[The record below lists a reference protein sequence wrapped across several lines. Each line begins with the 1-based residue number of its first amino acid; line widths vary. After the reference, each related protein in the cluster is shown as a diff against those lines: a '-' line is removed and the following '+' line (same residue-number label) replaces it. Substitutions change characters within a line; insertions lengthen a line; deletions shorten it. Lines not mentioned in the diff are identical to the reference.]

1 MFILCDPDATWR
13 SSLRRRLASG
23 AAVVELDDLPAARA
37 AIDDARAATTLFL
50 GPHLDTSAAL
60 ALADSLENAGR
71 GVAAILVQQTLDPT
85 VLRQAMRVGVV
96 DVLTPDSSDAELED
110 AVTRAQAEAA
120 ERMPAAAPP
129 GTTGGPAALGRLI
142 TVFSTKGGC
151 GKSLVA
157 SNLAILLAQ
166 QDTGDV
172 ALVDLDLQSGDLA
185 IMLQVMPGLSIY
197 DAAQSID
204 RMDADAL
211 TGYLTPHDS
220 GISLLA
226 APLEPS
232 LSEAVTAD
240 AVTSMLTMLRETF
253 AYVVVDGP
261 AFFTDQVLA
270 AIDQSDT
277 IVLVGSLDVPSVKN
291 LRMAINTLHQL
302 GHHREQLLTVLN
314 RADSNVGLRVP
325 EVEKSLGTS
334 IDVRLPSSR
343 DVPLSINQGAPLAAE
358 RKRSDVIQAIA
369 QLVPRIADVDVGE
382 STGRGGLF
390 SRRR

>member
-1 MFILCDPDATWR
+1 MR
-13 SSLRRRLASG
+13 SRLASG
-23 AAVVELDDLPAARA
+23 TVVIELDDLPAARA

-50 GPHLDTSAAL
+50 GPNLDTAAAL
-60 ALADSLENAGR
+60 ALADTLQDSGR
-71 GVAAILVQQTLDPT
+71 GVAAILVQDTLDPT
-85 VLRQAMRVGVV
+85 ILRQAMRVGVI
-96 DVLTPDSSDAELED
+96 DVLTPDTTDAELED
-110 AVTRAQAEAA
+110 AVARAGAEAA
-120 ERMPAAAPP
+120 ERMPATAAPDSA
-129 GTTGGPAALGRLI
+129 GGRPTLGRLI

-166 QDTGDV
+166 QDIGDV

-197 DAAQSID
+197 DAAQSIE

-240 AVTSMLTMLRETF
+240 AVTTMLTMLREKF

-261 AFFTDQVLA
+261 AFFTDQILA

-314 RADSNVGLRVP
+314 RADSNVGLRIP
-325 EVEKSLGTS
+325 EVEKSLGTA

-358 RKRSDVIQAIA
+358 RRRSDVIQAIA
-369 QLVPRIADVDVGE
+369 QLVPRIAEVKVGE
-382 STGRGGLF
+382 SGGRGGLF
-390 SRRR
+390 GRRR

>member
-1 MFILCDPDATWR
+1 MFILCDPDAGWR
-13 SSLRRRLASG
+13 SELRPRLAAG
-23 AAVVELDDLPAARA
+23 VAVIELDDLPAARA
-37 AIDDARAATTLFL
+37 ALDDARTATTVLL
-50 GPHLDTSAAL
+50 GPNLDTDAAL
-60 ALADSLENAGR
+60 SLAERTQDSGR
-71 GVAAILVQQTLDPT
+71 GVAAILVLKELDPSIM
-85 VLRQAMRVGVV
+85 RQAMRAGVV
-96 DVLTPDSSDAELED
+96 DVITPDVSDNELTETLDRARLEAEERAPSGPSGAGGGD
-110 AVTRAQAEAA
+110 AS
-120 ERMPAAAPP
+120 
-129 GTTGGPAALGRLI
+129 LGKLV

-166 QDTGDV
+166 HGDGDV

-197 DAAQSID
+197 DAAQNID

-232 LSEAVTAD
+232 LSEAVAAD
-240 AVTSMLTMLRETF
+240 AVTTMLTMLREQF
-253 AYVVVDGP
+253 RYVVVDGP
-261 AFFTDQVLA
+261 AFFTDQILA

-325 EVEKSLGTS
+325 EVEKSLGTD

-358 RKRSDVIQAIA
+358 RRRSDVVQAIA
-369 QLVPRIADVDVGE
+369 QLVPRIAE
-382 STGRGGLF
+382 EATQETSGRGGLF
-390 SRRR
+390 GRRR